1 MLPRVLLSWIL
12 AVTSILLAAAAPWAV
27 TVPLPCPGNNCTQAI
42 NAALASCASYDS
54 CTVSLQP
61 GDYLLSGASAGQRIA
76 VQGGLSNVVVQGA
89 GQGAT
94 RLLLDDVATAIYIA
108 GCSNMTFANFAID
121 SVRLPFTY
129 ARVASLGTTAGSPVG
144 VVLEVNTTSGEYDFS
159 PAAQARWPWLL
170 QAQGLL
176 SFDPVNRRIPPGAT
190 DIYALPPHALPVVV
204 SGSPSG
210 GLVNIS
216 LPTVPQGTLR
226 VGDAVI
232 LRHVIYGSTSLE
244 AHRGS
249 GFTVQNVSLRSGAGM
264 GVYGSFQR
272 DISIA
277 GLRIERVNGRPMS
290 INADGVHFINC
301 RGGPFSLRDSLLEGQ
316 GDDGLNVATTYV
328 DIEDMGPSPD
338 GSATTLR
345 LGRWGSILPEG
356 LLPLAANDTL
366 VFLHRS
372 DMTEV
377 GRAVVASVS
386 NRNGNVT
393 LTGRIPSG
401 VALLDL
407 AYSLQSEADSVAVQ
421 RNTFTCNRARGSLL
435 KARNL
440 VASDNVY
447 NFTSGPAAQAIPDG
461 CDWFEGI
468 TLWNWTFAN
477 NSVRGGNWGGDAK
490 PAMIYV
496 ASNAPIYVNGTPS
509 DKACVVP
516 CPAQPLHVGV
526 TVRGNTFTTGAAS
539 GGAFSVV
546 SAEGVLVADNVVQYE
561 ATGDMPS
568 FDFNATAVL
577 NASVSSNTCA
587 GRPGGSCIVIGF

>member
-204 SGSPSG
+204 SGSPSA

-386 NRNGNVT
+386 NRNGSVT